1 MAGLLMMCMYI
12 KCLQKIF
19 SIDGIIRSESFSNME
34 LIIIIL
40 LGYAIW
46 ALLKLVQ
53 TTPKDIG
60 DKGEDAVR
68 KLLLRK
74 LNSDK
79 YILMNDVI
87 IPNPNSST
95 NTAQIDHIV
104 LSVYGIFV
112 IETKNYSGW
121 IFGSPN
127 ARNWTQVVY
136 HKKNQFQ
143 NPIKQNWGHIYALS
157 AYLKLPRYKF
167 HNIVCFV
174 GDAEFKTEVPDEVY
188 LDDSFVDLIQTEDT
202 KVLTEDILIR
212 VRNQLL
218 QTDEESFQQ

>member
-1 MAGLLMMCMYI
+1 
-12 KCLQKIF
+12 
-19 SIDGIIRSESFSNME
+19 ME
-34 LIIIIL
+34 LAIIIL
-40 LGYAIW
+40 LGYGIY
-46 ALLKLVQ
+46 ALFKLVH
-53 TTPKDIG
+53 TTPKSIG

-68 KLLLRK
+68 KLLLRELSSDRYTL
-74 LNSDK
+74 LND
-79 YILMNDVI
+79 II
-87 IPNPNSST
+87 IPNPASST
-95 NTAQIDHIV
+95 NEAQIDHII
-104 LSVYGIFV
+104 LSTYGIFV

-136 HKKNQFQ
+136 QKKNQFQ

-188 LDDSFVDLIQTEDT
+188 LDDSFVDLIQAEDT
-202 KVLTEDILIR
+202 KVLTEEILIS
-212 VRNQLL
+212 VKNQLL
-218 QTDEESFQQ
+218 QPVEESFEP